1 MSTEQNRTEQNYDV
15 LIAEHYRNVAEQ
27 EGNKSTS
34 TMSDIITREKET
46 RAIVDFVG
54 DSLRH
59 KKIENNQH
67 PAVIV
72 DVGCGNGYTL
82 EVLASQFPKEKFI
95 GVEKTKE
102 LRELAISRFEN
113 EKRVS
118 IMDGDIRDSNFMAG
132 NVADILICQRVL
144 INLLDENDQKEALR
158 NIVHA
163 VKKPDSWQSGGTL
176 LFLESFSSSLTKLNE
191 AREEFDLP
199 AIKPAHH
206 NLYLQDDFF
215 NIQELKGFVTDGCIV
230 PSNFLSSHYYVTRVL
245 HPIFIKDKPVKRN
258 SEFVNFFTHALQE
271 NAGDYSPLKLY
282 TFERTEKA

>member
-1 MSTEQNRTEQNYDV
+1 MSIEKNYDD

-27 EGNKSTS
+27 EGSKSTS
-34 TMSDIITREKET
+34 TMTDIITREKET

-54 DSLRH
+54 DSLIHR
-59 KKIENNQH
+59 KVENNQQS
-67 PAVIV
+67 AVIM

-82 EVLASQFPKEKFI
+82 EVLTRQYPKEKFI

-113 EKRVS
+113 EERVL
-118 IMDGDIRDSNFMAG
+118 IMEGDIRDSNFATG
-132 NVADILICQRVL
+132 NIPDILICQRVL
-144 INLLDENDQKEALR
+144 INVLDENDQKEALR

-163 VKKPDSWQSGGTL
+163 VKKPNALQSGGTL

-191 AREEFDLP
+191 AREEFNLP

-215 NIQELKGFVTDGCIV
+215 KIPELKVFVTDGCIL
-230 PSNFLSSHYYVTRVL
+230 PPNFLSSHYYVTRVL
-245 HPIFIKDKPVKRN
+245 HPIFIKDKLVKRN

-271 NAGDYSPLKLY
+271 NVGDYSPLKLY
-282 TFERTEKA
+282 VFERTEKA